1 MGNGDARVRVDEVLR
16 AIEEVVRGE
25 LGLKV
30 TVLPESE
37 LLKDL
42 RLDSLS
48 LMTLVVA
55 LEDRFLVA
63 LEEDDAAHVTTVSD
77 LADLIVRRVREA
89 A

>member
-1 MGNGDARVRVDEVLR
+1 METGSGRVHVDEVLR
-16 AIEEVVRGE
+16 AINEVVQGE
-25 LGLKV
+25 IGLKV
-30 TVLPESE
+30 TVRPESE

-77 LADLIVRRVREA
+77 LAGLVVRRVAEA